1 LSSRR
6 ITWWR
11 EARGLLLKPGS
22 FRWLFLET
30 AMLATGA
37 LRCPLDML
45 ATGALRCPLDRE
57 GLLGAQTNSPRR
69 PTDGCRAE
77 ELPWRPT
84 APTQALSSLRN
95 SLRQRGPGRSPLR
108 GAGRAGSPK
117 SGACRRS
124 PPTFG
129 GGLEAGLSEMEV
141 SRHRAGRHRRGSS
154 GGSRPRRRVAASA
167 AQFGGVPRR
176 LAASSASR
184 FAKPSCTR

>member
-1 LSSRR
+1 MKRDFPRWWKYRAVRVRVPFHAERRLRWAHLEYAGLNHAPGHAPGRCQRAAGSSSREPR
-6 ITWWR
+6 CPR
-11 EARGLLLKPGS
+11 FAQGS

-37 LRCPLDML
+37 LRCPLD
-45 ATGALRCPLDRE
+45 RE
-57 GLLGAQTNSPRR
+57 GLLGAETNSSRR

-117 SGACRRS
+117 SGACCRS
-124 PPTFG
+124 ARLQRT
-129 GGLEAGLSEMEV
+129 ACLSV
-141 SRHRAGRHRRGSS
+141 S
-154 GGSRPRRRVAASA
+154 
-167 AQFGGVPRR
+167 F
-176 LAASSASR
+176 
-184 FAKPSCTR
+184 C